1 MGVKAVEELTVA
13 HMHVAAKK
21 MAAVAAG
28 IPVVAIV
35 EMDWC

>member
-28 IPVVAIV
+28 ALVAIV